1 MGRKCH
7 TVQLRRNKM
16 GVETFDEDE
25 INELN
30 TLIRIKDKIIQTQ
43 ESSIN
48 SLLRIVEY
56 KEKDIAELKLLLKIK
71 DRII

>member
-1 MGRKCH
+1 
-7 TVQLRRNKM
+7 M

-48 SLLRIVEY
+48 TLRRIVEY

>member
-1 MGRKCH
+1 
-7 TVQLRRNKM
+7 M
-16 GVETFDEDE
+16 GVEAE

-48 SLLRIVEY
+48 TLRRIVEY